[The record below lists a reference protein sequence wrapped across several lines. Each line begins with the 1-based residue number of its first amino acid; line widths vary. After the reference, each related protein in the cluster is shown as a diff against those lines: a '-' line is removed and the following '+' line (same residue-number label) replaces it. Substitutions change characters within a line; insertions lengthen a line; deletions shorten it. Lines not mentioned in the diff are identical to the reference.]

1 MTNRYYIFIIYKKI
15 CNLRGDL
22 NSNNIPNGINFK
34 TKGKITMGIGISLRG
49 LKNKFNELMGRDK
62 GKKENKKLSESL
74 ESKEETRFDDTS
86 PTKSKKTTVST
97 DLDNTKNGASSGSVN
112 SGEVHVE
119 GLGQTTPTGSVAP
132 QTNPSTGSGPSMLSP
147 NSSTKR
153 SRRLPPPPLP
163 QNFSDPKCQK
173 WVIEKFLKGDLS
185 KLIDEAK
192 KKRLLDDSYNYN
204 ENIKCYGFDYP
215 ACKFL
220 ENVRVFWLKIAEIIY
235 SKIEEIPSNDISY
248 EIINFQNQ
256 IGNCLQRTEMQSL
269 LSKDDFVN
277 KSKEFLKAINEKIDG
292 VSGEKL
298 LEDKKSELI
307 KSKEVVEKANEKA
320 ASLESKKSEIITK
333 ESNRFNALVDKYCK
347 VTGTNYEIENNNM
360 SEFYNSISDFWSK
373 CVKEELKITDSKR
386 ADKLNS
392 AMINID
398 KEILKNGNKLDE
410 IPDDERLVSLE
421 EALDQKFNIIG
432 RVVLYLEKRKN
443 KENEKGFFG
452 KLFGKSKKSDDETK
466 SDESNKSKEEL
477 KEEKKQKKEKLNNQK
492 RLKKCFEDM
501 GKYFVKHKDV
511 VSATGLR
518 KLVKNN
524 IKTYEDWSRDLCVVL
539 GKNLQSLVSEGVT
552 KELLISI
559 LFISF
564 IDLGDKES
572 VIAACDGLKEGK
584 IKNGKDDFIN
594 KAAAI
599 RKAIKGKCSID
610 IGKDDL
616 KDSILSLCVKH
627 ELLKSRSANDTIA
640 SDFKHPWNSANAP
653 KA

>member
-1 MTNRYYIFIIYKKI
+1 
-15 CNLRGDL
+15 
-22 NSNNIPNGINFK
+22 
-34 TKGKITMGIGISLRG
+34 MGIGISLRG

-62 GKKENKKLSESL
+62 EKKENKKLSESL

-86 PTKSKKTTVST
+86 PTKSKKTTAST

-119 GLGQTTPTGSVAP
+119 GLGQTTPTGSAAP

-307 KSKEVVEKANEKA
+307 KSKEVVEKANEKV

-333 ESNRFNALVDKYCK
+333 ESNRFNALVDKYYK
-347 VTGTNYEIENNNM
+347 VTGTNYKIENDNM
-360 SEFYNSISDFWSK
+360 SKFYNSISDFWSK

-501 GKYFVKHKDV
+501 GKYFVKHKDA

-524 IKTYEDWSRDLCVVL
+524 DIDTYIEWNNGLRILLARNSISF
-539 GKNLQSLVSEGVT
+539 N
-552 KELLISI
+552 KELLMSA

-572 VIAACDGLKEGK
+572 VIAACDGLKAGGIKSTDPESFEGK
-584 IKNGKDDFIN
+584 
-594 KAAAI
+594 ATSI
-599 RKAIKGKCSID
+599 RKAIKGKCATLNMANDPQAKANLRND
-610 IGKDDL
+610 IK
-616 KDSILSLCVKH
+616 SLCMKYFG
-627 ELLKSRSANDTIA
+627 LDMSTLTNIGNI
-640 SDFKHPWNSANAP
+640 FGN
-653 KA
+653 

>member
-1 MTNRYYIFIIYKKI
+1 MTNQYYIFIIYKKI

-86 PTKSKKTTVST
+86 PTKSKKTTAST

-119 GLGQTTPTGSVAP
+119 GLGQTTPTGSAAP

-360 SEFYNSISDFWSK
+360 SKFYNSISDFWSK

-501 GKYFVKHKDV
+501 GKYFVKHKDA

-572 VIAACDGLKEGK
+572 VIAACDGLKAGGIKSTDPESFEGK
-584 IKNGKDDFIN
+584 
-594 KAAAI
+594 ATSI
-599 RKAIKGKCSID
+599 RKAIKGKCATLNMANDPQAKANLRNDIKSLCMKYFGLD
-610 IGKDDL
+610 MSTLTNIGKLFD
-616 KDSILSLCVKH
+616 
-627 ELLKSRSANDTIA
+627 N
-640 SDFKHPWNSANAP
+640 
-653 KA
+653 

>member
-1 MTNRYYIFIIYKKI
+1 MTNQYYIFIIYKKI

-62 GKKENKKLSESL
+62 EKKENKKLSESL

-86 PTKSKKTTVST
+86 PTKSKKTTAST

-119 GLGQTTPTGSVAP
+119 GLGQTTPTGSAAP

-185 KLIDEAK
+185 KLIEKAK
-192 KKRLLDDSYNYN
+192 NVGLLDDSYNYN

-235 SKIEEIPSNDISY
+235 RKIEEIPSNDISY

-256 IGNCLQRTEMQSL
+256 IGNCLQKTEMQSL

-333 ESNRFNALVDKYCK
+333 ESNRFNALVDKYYK
-347 VTGTNYEIENNNM
+347 VTGTNYKIENNNM
-360 SEFYNSISDFWSK
+360 SKFYNSISDFWSK

-501 GKYFVKHKDV
+501 GKYFVKHKDA

-524 IKTYEDWSRDLCVVL
+524 DIDTYIEWNNGLRILLARNSISF
-539 GKNLQSLVSEGVT
+539 N
-552 KELLISI
+552 KELLMSA

-572 VIAACDGLKEGK
+572 VIAACDGLKAGGIKSTDPESFEGK
-584 IKNGKDDFIN
+584 
-594 KAAAI
+594 ATSI
-599 RKAIKGKCSID
+599 RKAIKGKCATLD
-610 IGKDDL
+610 MAKDKDDL
-616 KDSILSLCVKH
+616 KNDIKTLCAKYFR
-627 ELLKSRSANDTIA
+627 LDMSTLTNIGKLFDN
-640 SDFKHPWNSANAP
+640 
-653 KA
+653 

>member
-1 MTNRYYIFIIYKKI
+1 
-15 CNLRGDL
+15 
-22 NSNNIPNGINFK
+22 
-34 TKGKITMGIGISLRG
+34 MGIGISLRG

-62 GKKENKKLSESL
+62 EKKENKKLSESL

-119 GLGQTTPTGSVAP
+119 GLGQTTPTGSAAP

-153 SRRLPPPPLP
+153 SRRLPPSPLP

-292 VSGEKL
+292 VSGERL

-307 KSKEVVEKANEKA
+307 KSKEVVEKA

-333 ESNRFNALVDKYCK
+333 ESNRFNALVDKYYK
-347 VTGTNYEIENNNM
+347 VTGTNYKIENNNM
-360 SEFYNSISDFWSK
+360 SKFYNSISDFWSK

-501 GKYFVKHKDV
+501 GKYFVKHKDA

>member
-1 MTNRYYIFIIYKKI
+1 
-15 CNLRGDL
+15 
-22 NSNNIPNGINFK
+22 
-34 TKGKITMGIGISLRG
+34 MGLGISLRG

-62 GKKENKKLSESL
+62 EKKENKKLSESL

-86 PTKSKKTTVST
+86 PTKSKKTTAST

-119 GLGQTTPTGSVAP
+119 GLGQTTPTGSAAP

-347 VTGTNYEIENNNM
+347 VTETNYEIENNNM
-360 SEFYNSISDFWSK
+360 SKFYNSISDFWSK

-477 KEEKKQKKEKLNNQK
+477 KEEKKH
-492 RLKKCFEDM
+492 
-501 GKYFVKHKDV
+501 G
-511 VSATGLR
+511 
-518 KLVKNN
+518 
-524 IKTYEDWSRDLCVVL
+524 
-539 GKNLQSLVSEGVT
+539 
-552 KELLISI
+552 
-559 LFISF
+559 
-564 IDLGDKES
+564 
-572 VIAACDGLKEGK
+572 AC
-584 IKNGKDDFIN
+584 
-594 KAAAI
+594 
-599 RKAIKGKCSID
+599 
-610 IGKDDL
+610 
-616 KDSILSLCVKH
+616 
-627 ELLKSRSANDTIA
+627 
-640 SDFKHPWNSANAP
+640 
-653 KA
+653 

>member
-1 MTNRYYIFIIYKKI
+1 
-15 CNLRGDL
+15 
-22 NSNNIPNGINFK
+22 
-34 TKGKITMGIGISLRG
+34 MGIGISLKG

-62 GKKENKKLSESL
+62 KKDDTKKSSESL

-86 PTKSKKTTVST
+86 PTKSKKTTAST

-119 GLGQTTPTGSVAP
+119 GLGQTTPAGSAAP

-153 SRRLPPPPLP
+153 SRRLSPPPLP
-163 QNFSDPKCQK
+163 QNFSDPNCQK
-173 WVIEKFLKGDLS
+173 LVIEKFLKGNLS

-220 ENVRVFWLKIAEIIY
+220 ENVRVFWLKIAKIIY
-235 SKIEEIPSNDISY
+235 REIPSNDISY

-269 LSKDDFVN
+269 LSTDDFVN

-298 LEDKKSELI
+298 LEDKKSE
-307 KSKEVVEKANEKA
+307 
-320 ASLESKKSEIITK
+320 IITK
-333 ESNRFNALVDKYCK
+333 ESNRFNALVDKYYK

-360 SEFYNSISDFWSK
+360 SKFYNSISDFWSK

-501 GKYFVKHKDV
+501 GKYFVKHKDS

-524 IKTYEDWSRDLCVVL
+524 DIDTYIEWNNGLRILLARNSISF
-539 GKNLQSLVSEGVT
+539 N
-552 KELLISI
+552 KELLMSA

-572 VIAACDGLKEGK
+572 VIAACDGLKAGGIKSTDPDSFEGK
-584 IKNGKDDFIN
+584 
-594 KAAAI
+594 ATSI
-599 RKAIKGKCSID
+599 RKAIKGKCATLD
-610 IGKDDL
+610 MAKDKDDL
-616 KDSILSLCVKH
+616 KNDIKSLCMKYFG
-627 ELLKSRSANDTIA
+627 LDKNMLTNI
-640 SDFKHPWNSANAP
+640 
-653 KA
+653 

>member
-1 MTNRYYIFIIYKKI
+1 
-15 CNLRGDL
+15 
-22 NSNNIPNGINFK
+22 
-34 TKGKITMGIGISLRG
+34 MGIGISLKG

-62 GKKENKKLSESL
+62 KKDDTKKSSESL

-86 PTKSKKTTVST
+86 PTKSKKTTDST

-119 GLGQTTPTGSVAP
+119 GLGQTTPTGSAAP

-163 QNFSDPKCQK
+163 QNFSDPKCQEL
-173 WVIEKFLKGDLS
+173 VIEKFLKGDLS
-185 KLIDEAK
+185 ELIDEAK

-220 ENVRVFWLKIAEIIY
+220 ENVRVFWLKIAKIIY
-235 SKIEEIPSNDISY
+235 REIPSNDISY

-269 LSKDDFVN
+269 LSTDDFVN

-292 VSGEKL
+292 VSGGKL
-298 LEDKKSELI
+298 LED
-307 KSKEVVEKANEKA
+307 
-320 ASLESKKSEIITK
+320 KKSEIITK
-333 ESNRFNALVDKYCK
+333 ESNRFNALVDKYYK

-360 SEFYNSISDFWSK
+360 SKFYNSISDFWSK

-501 GKYFVKHKDV
+501 GKYFVKHKDS

-524 IKTYEDWSRDLCVVL
+524 DIDTYIEWNNGLRILLARNSISF
-539 GKNLQSLVSEGVT
+539 N
-552 KELLISI
+552 KELLMSA

-572 VIAACDGLKEGK
+572 VIAACDGLKAGGIKSTDPDSFEGK
-584 IKNGKDDFIN
+584 
-594 KAAAI
+594 ATSI
-599 RKAIKGKCSID
+599 RKAIKGKCATLD
-610 IGKDDL
+610 MAKDKDDL
-616 KDSILSLCVKH
+616 KNDIKSLCVKYFN
-627 ELLKSRSANDTIA
+627 LNLSALSPIE
-640 SDFKHPWNSANAP
+640 SQF
-653 KA
+653 

>member
-1 MTNRYYIFIIYKKI
+1 
-15 CNLRGDL
+15 
-22 NSNNIPNGINFK
+22 
-34 TKGKITMGIGISLRG
+34 MGIGISLRG

-62 GKKENKKLSESL
+62 EKKENKKLSESL

-119 GLGQTTPTGSVAP
+119 GLGQTTPTGSAAP

-307 KSKEVVEKANEKA
+307 KSKEVVEKA

-333 ESNRFNALVDKYCK
+333 ESNRFNALVDKYYK
-347 VTGTNYEIENNNM
+347 VTGTNYKIENNNM
-360 SEFYNSISDFWSK
+360 SKFYNSISDFWSK

-501 GKYFVKHKDV
+501 GKYFVKHKDA

>member
-1 MTNRYYIFIIYKKI
+1 
-15 CNLRGDL
+15 
-22 NSNNIPNGINFK
+22 
-34 TKGKITMGIGISLRG
+34 MGIGISLKG

-62 GKKENKKLSESL
+62 KKDDTKKSSESL

-86 PTKSKKTTVST
+86 PTKSKKTTDST

-119 GLGQTTPTGSVAP
+119 GLGQTTPTGSAAP

-153 SRRLPPPPLP
+153 SRRLPPPTLP
-163 QNFSDPKCQK
+163 QNFSDPKCQEL
-173 WVIEKFLKGDLS
+173 VIEKFLKGDLS
-185 KLIDEAK
+185 ELIDEAK

-220 ENVRVFWLKIAEIIY
+220 ENVRVFWLKIAKIIY
-235 SKIEEIPSNDISY
+235 REIPSNDISY

-269 LSKDDFVN
+269 LSTDDFVN

-292 VSGEKL
+292 VSGGKL
-298 LEDKKSELI
+298 LED
-307 KSKEVVEKANEKA
+307 
-320 ASLESKKSEIITK
+320 KKSEIITK
-333 ESNRFNALVDKYCK
+333 ESNRFNALVDKYYK

-360 SEFYNSISDFWSK
+360 SKFYNSISDFWSK

-501 GKYFVKHKDV
+501 GKYFVKHKDS

-524 IKTYEDWSRDLCVVL
+524 DIDTYIEWNNGLRTLLARNSISF
-539 GKNLQSLVSEGVT
+539 N
-552 KELLISI
+552 KELLMSA

-572 VIAACDGLKEGK
+572 VIAACDGLKAGGIKSTDPESFEGK
-584 IKNGKDDFIN
+584 
-594 KAAAI
+594 AMSI
-599 RKAIKGKCSID
+599 RKAIKGKCATLD
-610 IGKDDL
+610 MAKDKDDL
-616 KDSILSLCVKH
+616 KNDIKTLCAKYFG
-627 ELLKSRSANDTIA
+627 LDKNMLTNIGNLFD
-640 SDFKHPWNSANAP
+640 N
-653 KA
+653 

>member
-1 MTNRYYIFIIYKKI
+1 
-15 CNLRGDL
+15 
-22 NSNNIPNGINFK
+22 
-34 TKGKITMGIGISLRG
+34 MGIGISLRG

-86 PTKSKKTTVST
+86 PTKSKKTTAST

-119 GLGQTTPTGSVAP
+119 GLGQTTPTGSAAP

-360 SEFYNSISDFWSK
+360 SKFYNSISDFWSK

-398 KEILKNGNKLDE
+398 KEILKNGNKLGE

-501 GKYFVKHKDV
+501 GKYFVKHKDA

-524 IKTYEDWSRDLCVVL
+524 DIDTYIEWNNGLRILLARNSISF
-539 GKNLQSLVSEGVT
+539 N
-552 KELLISI
+552 KELLMSA

-572 VIAACDGLKEGK
+572 VIAACDGLKAGGIKSTDPESFEGK
-584 IKNGKDDFIN
+584 
-594 KAAAI
+594 ATSI
-599 RKAIKGKCSID
+599 RKAIKGKCATLD
-610 IGKDDL
+610 MAKDKDDL
-616 KDSILSLCVKH
+616 KNDIKTLCAKYFR
-627 ELLKSRSANDTIA
+627 LDMSTLTNIGKLFDN
-640 SDFKHPWNSANAP
+640 
-653 KA
+653 

>member
-1 MTNRYYIFIIYKKI
+1 MR
-15 CNLRGDL
+15 L
-22 NSNNIPNGINFK
+22 
-34 TKGKITMGIGISLRG
+34 GISLRG
-49 LKNKFNELMGRDK
+49 LKNKFNELMGRDEE
-62 GKKENKKLSESL
+62 KKDNKKSSESL

-86 PTKSKKTTVST
+86 PTKSKKTTAST

-119 GLGQTTPTGSVAP
+119 GLGQTTPTGSAAP
-132 QTNPSTGSGPSMLSP
+132 QTNPSTGSGPSLLSP

-185 KLIDEAK
+185 KLIEEAK

-235 SKIEEIPSNDISY
+235 RKIEEIPSNDISY

-256 IGNCLQRTEMQSL
+256 IGNCLQKTEMQSL

-298 LEDKKSELI
+298 LEDKKSE
-307 KSKEVVEKANEKA
+307 
-320 ASLESKKSEIITK
+320 IITK
-333 ESNRFNALVDKYCK
+333 ESNRFNALVDKYYK
-347 VTGTNYEIENNNM
+347 VTGTNYKIENNNM
-360 SEFYNSISDFWSK
+360 SKFYNSISDFWSK

-501 GKYFVKHKDV
+501 GKYFVKHKDA

-524 IKTYEDWSRDLCVVL
+524 DIDTYIEWNNGLRILLARNSISF
-539 GKNLQSLVSEGVT
+539 N
-552 KELLISI
+552 KELLMSA

-572 VIAACDGLKEGK
+572 VIAACDGLKAGGIKSTDPESFEGK
-584 IKNGKDDFIN
+584 
-594 KAAAI
+594 ATSI
-599 RKAIKGKCSID
+599 RKAIKGKCATLD
-610 IGKDDL
+610 MAKDKDDL
-616 KDSILSLCVKH
+616 KNDIKTLCAKYFR
-627 ELLKSRSANDTIA
+627 LDMSTLTNIGKLFDN
-640 SDFKHPWNSANAP
+640 
-653 KA
+653 

>member
-1 MTNRYYIFIIYKKI
+1 MTNQYYIFIIYKKI

-86 PTKSKKTTVST
+86 PTKSKKTTAST

-119 GLGQTTPTGSVAP
+119 GLGQTTPTGSAAP

-333 ESNRFNALVDKYCK
+333 ESNRFNALVDKYYK
-347 VTGTNYEIENNNM
+347 VTGTNYKIENDNM
-360 SEFYNSISDFWSK
+360 SKFYNSISDFWSK

-501 GKYFVKHKDV
+501 GKYFVKHKDA

-524 IKTYEDWSRDLCVVL
+524 DIDTYIEWNNGLRILLARNSISF
-539 GKNLQSLVSEGVT
+539 N
-552 KELLISI
+552 KELLMSA

-572 VIAACDGLKEGK
+572 VIAACDGLKAGGIKSTDPESFEGK
-584 IKNGKDDFIN
+584 
-594 KAAAI
+594 ATSI
-599 RKAIKGKCSID
+599 RKAIKGKCATLNMANDPQAKANLRND
-610 IGKDDL
+610 IK
-616 KDSILSLCVKH
+616 SLCMKYFG
-627 ELLKSRSANDTIA
+627 LDMSTLTNIGNI
-640 SDFKHPWNSANAP
+640 FGN
-653 KA
+653 

>member
-1 MTNRYYIFIIYKKI
+1 M
-15 CNLRGDL
+15 
-22 NSNNIPNGINFK
+22 
-34 TKGKITMGIGISLRG
+34 
-49 LKNKFNELMGRDK
+49 
-62 GKKENKKLSESL
+62 
-74 ESKEETRFDDTS
+74 
-86 PTKSKKTTVST
+86 
-97 DLDNTKNGASSGSVN
+97 N

-119 GLGQTTPTGSVAP
+119 GLGQTTPTGSAAP

-153 SRRLPPPPLP
+153 SRRLPPPTLP
-163 QNFSDPKCQK
+163 QNFSDPKCQEL
-173 WVIEKFLKGDLS
+173 VIEKFLKGDLS
-185 KLIDEAK
+185 ELIDEAK

-220 ENVRVFWLKIAEIIY
+220 ENVRVFWLKIAKIIY
-235 SKIEEIPSNDISY
+235 REIPSNDISY

-269 LSKDDFVN
+269 LSTDDFVN

-298 LEDKKSELI
+298 LEDKKSE
-307 KSKEVVEKANEKA
+307 
-320 ASLESKKSEIITK
+320 IITK
-333 ESNRFNALVDKYCK
+333 ESNRFNALVDKYYK

-360 SEFYNSISDFWSK
+360 SKFYNSISDFWSK

-410 IPDDERLVSLE
+410 IPDGERLVSLE

-501 GKYFVKHKDV
+501 GKYFVKHKDA

-524 IKTYEDWSRDLCVVL
+524 DIDTYIEWNNGLRILLARNSISF
-539 GKNLQSLVSEGVT
+539 N
-552 KELLISI
+552 KELLMSA

-572 VIAACDGLKEGK
+572 VIAACDGLKAGGIKSTDPDSFEGK
-584 IKNGKDDFIN
+584 
-594 KAAAI
+594 ATSI
-599 RKAIKGKCSID
+599 RKAIKGKCATLD
-610 IGKDDL
+610 MAKDKDDL
-616 KDSILSLCVKH
+616 KNDIKSLCVKYFN
-627 ELLKSRSANDTIA
+627 LNLSALSPIE
-640 SDFKHPWNSANAP
+640 SQF
-653 KA
+653 

>member
-1 MTNRYYIFIIYKKI
+1 MR
-15 CNLRGDL
+15 L
-22 NSNNIPNGINFK
+22 
-34 TKGKITMGIGISLRG
+34 GISLRG

-62 GKKENKKLSESL
+62 EKKDNKKSSESL

-86 PTKSKKTTVST
+86 PTKSKKTTAST

-119 GLGQTTPTGSVAP
+119 GLGQTTPTGSAAP
-132 QTNPSTGSGPSMLSP
+132 QTNPSTGSGPSLLSP

-185 KLIDEAK
+185 KLIEEAK

-235 SKIEEIPSNDISY
+235 RKIEEIPSNDISY

-256 IGNCLQRTEMQSL
+256 IGNCLQKTEMQSL

-333 ESNRFNALVDKYCK
+333 ESNRFNALVDKYYK

-360 SEFYNSISDFWSK
+360 SKFYNSISDFWSK

-501 GKYFVKHKDV
+501 GKYFVKHKDA

-524 IKTYEDWSRDLCVVL
+524 DIDTYIEWNNGLRILLARNSISF
-539 GKNLQSLVSEGVT
+539 N
-552 KELLISI
+552 KELLMSA

-572 VIAACDGLKEGK
+572 VIAACDGLKAGGIKSTDPESFEGK
-584 IKNGKDDFIN
+584 
-594 KAAAI
+594 ATSI
-599 RKAIKGKCSID
+599 RKAIKGKCATLNMANDPQAKANLRND
-610 IGKDDL
+610 IK
-616 KDSILSLCVKH
+616 SLCMKYFG
-627 ELLKSRSANDTIA
+627 LDMSTLTNIGNI
-640 SDFKHPWNSANAP
+640 FGN
-653 KA
+653 

>member
-1 MTNRYYIFIIYKKI
+1 MR
-15 CNLRGDL
+15 L
-22 NSNNIPNGINFK
+22 
-34 TKGKITMGIGISLRG
+34 GISLRG
-49 LKNKFNELMGRDK
+49 LKNKFKELIGRDEE
-62 GKKENKKLSESL
+62 KKDNKKSSESL
-74 ESKEETRFDDTS
+74 ESKEETHFDDTS
-86 PTKSKKTTVST
+86 PTKSKKTTAST

-119 GLGQTTPTGSVAP
+119 GLGQTTPTGSAAP

-307 KSKEVVEKANEKA
+307 KSKEVVEKA

-333 ESNRFNALVDKYCK
+333 ESNRFNALVDKYYK
-347 VTGTNYEIENNNM
+347 VTGTNYKIENNNM
-360 SEFYNSISDFWSK
+360 SKFYNSISDFWSK

-501 GKYFVKHKDV
+501 GKYFVKHKDA

>member
-22 NSNNIPNGINFK
+22 NSNNIPNGVNFK

-62 GKKENKKLSESL
+62 EKKENKKLSESL

-86 PTKSKKTTVST
+86 PTKSKKTTAST

-119 GLGQTTPTGSVAP
+119 GLGQTTPTGSAAP

-235 SKIEEIPSNDISY
+235 RKIEEIPSNDISY

-256 IGNCLQRTEMQSL
+256 IGNCLQKTEMQSL
-269 LSKDDFVN
+269 VSKDDFVN

-298 LEDKKSELI
+298 LEDKKSE
-307 KSKEVVEKANEKA
+307 
-320 ASLESKKSEIITK
+320 IITK

-347 VTGTNYEIENNNM
+347 VTGTNYKIENNNM
-360 SEFYNSISDFWSK
+360 SKFYNSISDFWSK

-501 GKYFVKHKDV
+501 GKYFVKHKDA

-539 GKNLQSLVSEGVT
+539 EKNLQSLVSEGVT